1 MTTQAVRSHCKG
13 GGGGARGGDP
23 CGRPRPLR
31 PGAWQAV
38 RSHCRGGGGVARGG
52 DPCGRPRP
60 PRSAGDP
67 CGRPRPLP
75 PAGAAGRGA
84 ETLAV
89 ALVLPAPLA
98 GKRAVVIVG
107 AGAAGRGV
115 ETLAVALVLPLRRL
129 VYPAYLHPCIS
140 MLASL
145 STHAQRSCPAPALPP
160 GRNRP
165 GSG

>member
-107 AGAAGRGV
+107 AGAAGRGA
-115 ETLAVALVLPLRRL
+115 ETLAGALVLPAPLAGL
-129 VYPAYLHPCIS
+129 SCLSSPLHLYAGVAINPCAKV
-140 MLASL
+140 MP
-145 STHAQRSCPAPALPP
+145 STSTAA
-160 GRNRP
+160 RP
-165 GSG
+165 K